1 MYLDY
6 NKLDAK
12 ISSMQQAILD
22 FIPNYPLQYPPT
34 VREIAGGV
42 GLSS

>member
-1 MYLDY
+1 MYFDY
-6 NKLDAK
+6 NELDAK

-22 FIPNYPLQYPPT
+22 FIRNYPHQYPPT
-34 VREIAGGV
+34 AREIDGGV